1 MADEKDFTPSF
12 GIMDTM
18 DLGVGNTQLLSDLY
32 SPESTTADPDKLE
45 DATPEPPKKEIKKE
59 APKKEAPKKEEEE
72 PKGEEEDTLGKFLL
86 DNEEEEEEEEAP
98 APDKPKVEEEE
109 EEEEINPIVSLSK
122 DLYKLGVFTKDEDE
136 DEAPITNEQE
146 FLERFNT
153 EKKKG
158 AIEVID
164 RFIGQFG
171 DDYKNAFEAIFV
183 KGVNPKE
190 YFSVYNQIQNFAELD
205 MSKEENQAGVVRQA
219 LRDQGFEDEDVE
231 SELERLKN
239 YGDLENVAQKH
250 HRVLVKKE
258 ASKLA
263 QMEQEN
269 EMKLQQKSAEKQQ
282 FIQNVRTVIQDKLK
296 SKEFDGIPVNP
307 ALANELQDFLL
318 VDKYKT
324 QSGETLTDFDRAILE
339 LKKPENHAMK
349 VKVALLLKTLEKD
362 PTLST
367 IQRAAITK
375 KTDSLFSEVARHKTK
390 STAKPASKPTS
401 WWQQ

>member
-18 DLGVGNTQLLSDLY
+18 DLGVGNTQLLNDLY

-45 DATPEPPKKEIKKE
+45 DATPEPPKKEVKKE

-98 APDKPKVEEEE
+98 APDKPKVE